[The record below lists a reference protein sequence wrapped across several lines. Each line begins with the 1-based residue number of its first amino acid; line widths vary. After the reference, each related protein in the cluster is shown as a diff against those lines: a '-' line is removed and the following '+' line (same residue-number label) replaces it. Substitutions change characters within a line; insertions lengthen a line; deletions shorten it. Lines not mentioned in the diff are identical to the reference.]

1 MKIKWFK
8 LLLTLG
14 ALIICMS
21 VFCLPA
27 LAVETEQDIDV
38 MSEYGEQAA
47 ETDIEAA
54 DETEVVVNTETGE
67 EIIVG
72 TDGTP
77 ILSSMYPEGS
87 VFRPFTPPG
96 TGTVVDNAIDSDGK
110 EFYTITTA
118 DGDIFYLIIDRQR
131 NTQNVYF
138 LNAVT
143 ELDLLA
149 LVEKNKREIPSGA
162 SVLPNPEQPG
172 TDGQDPPAT
181 PEPGTEKPGGSNVML
196 FVILVAA
203 VGGIGAVYYFKVIK
217 GKKNA
222 VEDDYGD
229 DNPDDEYGYDDETE
243 GNDDDFGD
251 GGEMDE

>member
-8 LLLTLG
+8 PLLTLT
-14 ALIICMS
+14 ALIICMG

-27 LAVETEQDIDV
+27 LAVEAEQELEV
-38 MSEYGEQAA
+38 PSEYGEQAD
-47 ETDIEAA
+47 ETDIEAS
-54 DETEVVVNTETGE
+54 DETEIVVNTETGE

-96 TGTVVDNAIDSDGK
+96 IGTVVDNAIDGDGK

-118 DGDIFYLIIDRQR
+118 DGDVFYLIIDRQR

-149 LVEKNKREIPSGA
+149 LAEKNKRELPPGA
-162 SVLPNPEQPG
+162 NVVPNTDQPG
-172 TDGQDPPAT
+172 TNEQDPPPT
-181 PEPGTEKPGGSNVML
+181 PKPETEKPGGNNAML
-196 FVILVAA
+196 IVILVAA

-217 GKKNA
+217 GKKNVA
-222 VEDDYGD
+222 EDDD
-229 DNPDDEYGYDDETE
+229 PDDEYGYDDETE
-243 GNDDDFGD
+243 GSDDDFED
-251 GGEMDE
+251 GGEADE